1 MAEDLDVAQLA
12 ETLPLDRLPMRD
24 ENGEI
29 RHEFV
34 EAISHAIHDANTSS
48 LRATVAELHEAD
60 LGDLIAALEP
70 DDRVTLVE
78 LTGADFDF
86 SALNEVDDTVREEIL
101 EELEPETVA
110 EGVRELESDDAVE
123 LLEGLDEEDQEEILE
138 KLPPSERDALE
149 RSLEYPENSAGR
161 RMQTE
166 FIAVPQG
173 WNAGLA
179 IDYMRD
185 TPDLPDR
192 FYEIYAVDQA
202 QHWQG
207 AIPLDALLRA
217 RRPVPLA
224 DLIDEDRRRVSVLDD
239 QGEVARMFGKYN
251 LVAAPVVDTE
261 NRLVGVITID
271 DVVDV
276 IEEEADED
284 LKALGG
290 VTSDEELSDN
300 VWTIAR
306 GRFNWL
312 LVNLATAFL
321 ASSVLGLF
329 EGQLEKMVALAVLA
343 PIVASQGGNAAT
355 QTMTVA
361 VRALATRE
369 LGSNNAFRVVMR
381 EGLVGLVNG
390 LAFAVITG
398 IAAVAS
404 FKIPALGVVIGL
416 AMLCNLVA
424 GALGGILIPM
434 VLERVRAGS
443 GGGVGHLRHHRDRC
457 GRFLFVSWHR
467 DAVVRSEI
475 DGFFARV
482 IVNRTL
488 TRIDDDCGVR
498 LTEAGSGFASRITRH
513 GWVEHAALA
522 AESRRADRR
531 VAGWAGVSASAGGGF
546 GRPRTDRTASGGSR
560 PSPACASDTAGI
572 RGAAGRAG

>member
-1 MAEDLDVAQLA
+1 MAEDLDVAKPA
-12 ETLPLDRLPMRD
+12 VSMLDRLPMRAED
-24 ENGEI
+24 GEI
-29 RHEFV
+29 RREFV
-34 EAISHAIHDANTSS
+34 DEIARAIHAVDKPF
-48 LRATVAELHEAD
+48 LRAAVAELHEAD

-70 DDRVTLVE
+70 DDRVSLVE

-86 SALNEVDDTVREEIL
+86 SALNEVDDSVREEIL

-110 EGVRELESDDAVE
+110 EGVRELQSDDAVE
-123 LLEGLDEEDQEEILE
+123 LLEGLDEEDKEEILE
-138 KLPPSERDALE
+138 KLLPSERDALE

-166 FIAVPQG
+166 FITVPLEWTVGQ
-173 WNAGLA
+173 A

-185 TPDLPDR
+185 TPNLPDR
-192 FYEIYAVDQA
+192 FYEIYAVDNA
-202 QHWQG
+202 QHWHG
-207 AIPLDALLRA
+207 AVALDALLRS
-217 RRPVPLA
+217 RRLVPLV
-224 DLIDEDRRRVSVLDD
+224 DLVDEDRRRVSVLDD
-239 QGEVARMFGKYN
+239 QEEVARLFGKYN

-290 VTSDEELSDN
+290 VTSDEELSDS
-300 VWTIAR
+300 VWTIAK

-369 LGSNNAFRVVMR
+369 LGPNNAFRVVMR

-398 IAAVAS
+398 IAAVLW

-416 AMLCNLVA
+416 AIICNLVA

-434 VLERVRAGS
+434 VLERVRADPAVAS
-443 GGGVGHLRHHRDRC
+443 GT
-457 GRFLFVSWHR
+457 FVTTIT
-467 DAVVRSEI
+467 DVV
-475 DGFFARV
+475 GFFSFLGIA
-482 IVNRTL
+482 TL
-488 TRIDDDCGVR
+488 
-498 LTEAGSGFASRITRH
+498 
-513 GWVEHAALA
+513 W
-522 AESRRADRR
+522 
-531 VAGWAGVSASAGGGF
+531 F
-546 GRPRTDRTASGGSR
+546 GLK
-560 PSPACASDTAGI
+560 
-572 RGAAGRAG
+572 